1 MSITDKTKNKII
13 DYIVGKGHLIMGE
26 PSIIKT
32 SCWEIKCGTCDES
45 NQICVNNLTVIV
57 NNFGDITCSNCK
69 FNKKVEKFLAR
80 SNMRLVD
87 DYHEMRHAWIGCNDC
102 GLWYEYSG
110 DYQDNF
116 KCYCRLTIKQTEHEL
131 YKWLS
136 ESFESFNPVLSK
148 EVRVFGS
155 HKVDIQI
162 RIDDKIFL
170 FEVDDPGHFNPN
182 TSQGRKDVECVTEFL
197 EDEVEDCYLV
207 HINED
212 DVYKRDSLKLLFTWI
227 TCHLENIPVE
237 NLLLIDSSGKNRY
250 KYLNLPDLSKYHKTS
265 YKEFF

>member
-13 DYIVGKGHLIMGE
+13 DYIVDKGHLIMGE
-26 PSIIKT
+26 PSNVKT
-32 SCWEIKCGTCDES
+32 SSWEIVCGVCSES

-80 SNMRLVD
+80 SNMQLVD
-87 DYHEMRHAWIGCNDC
+87 DYCEMRQAWIGCKDC
-102 GLWYEYSG
+102 GLCYEYSG
-110 DYQDNF
+110 DYQDNY
-116 KCYCRLTIKQTEHEL
+116 KCYCRLTIKQTEHKL

-136 ESFESFNPVLSK
+136 ESFEDSVLSK

-162 RIDDKIFL
+162 RMDDKIFII
-170 FEVDDPGHFNPN
+170 EVDDPGHFNPN
-182 TSQGRKDVECVTEFL
+182 TSQGRKDIECVKEFL

-212 DVYKRDSLKLLFTWI
+212 DVYKQDSLKLLFTWI

-237 NLLLIDSSGKNRY
+237 NMLLIDSSGKNRY
-250 KYLNLPDLSKYHKTS
+250 KYLDLPDLSKYHKNS